1 MDALPWDCPNR
12 STSFRGT
19 IQAASGRTK
28 RQIPTF
34 HPTTENPR
42 PMRFLFSCLLLAAA
56 LAGARPASAQ
66 QMLGDTR
73 VPYSAD
79 RTVVTGGKTYVGRVY
94 AAPGEQRHEQNV
106 NGLPLVAI
114 LRADK
119 KVAWLE
125 LPDLHVFTDFSFP
138 AAITDYAD
146 QKQLGA
152 PVGTETIAG
161 LPAQKYR
168 VEHQGTDGSQV
179 FGYAWITE
187 DGIVLKLDGSFVQPS
202 GRETKASYELSN
214 VHRAPQPPALF
225 DLPPHMS
232 RLPPEAVAPLMGIKI
247 KPQG

>member
-1 MDALPWDCPNR
+1 
-12 STSFRGT
+12 
-19 IQAASGRTK
+19 
-28 RQIPTF
+28 
-34 HPTTENPR
+34 
-42 PMRFLFSCLLLAAA
+42 MRFFLSCLLLLAAA
-56 LAGARPASAQ
+56 
-66 QMLGDTR
+66 LGDTR

-79 RTVVTGGKTYVGRVY
+79 RTVVTGGKSYVGRVY
-94 AAPGEQRHEQNV
+94 ATPGKQRHEQNI

-125 LPDLHVFTDFSFP
+125 LAELHVFTDFPFP

-152 PVGTETIAG
+152 PVGTETVAG

-168 VEHQGTDGSQV
+168 VERQGTDGSQM

-187 DGIVLKLDGSFVQPS
+187 DGIVLKLDGTFVQTN

-214 VHRAPQPPALF
+214 VQRGPQQPNLF
-225 DLPPHMS
+225 DLPPKMT
-232 RLPPEAVAPLMGIKI
+232 RLPPEALAPLMGLKV
-247 KPQG
+247 KSQG